1 MSFESGTRTA
11 DIAPLA
17 LLSWSSESN
26 NYMDLLSTIESECSS
41 IDDLALR
48 EFSISCL
55 RGKLAHDA
63 DSNNKHLAN
72 YLPKIGTSA
81 EQDVFIN
88 NHTRDLGG
96 VNTPYKQVA
105 FLHDHLGI
113 ESTEIARRT
122 HVGSWDTY
130 ENIDREVRSS
140 LDENGLDT
148 AADKDAD
155 ARYKIRQFSEEL
167 DMNRLRDA
175 SSLIVGVERK
185 RKVRSHFG
193 GRIVTVAKNFLV
205 LDTHPV
211 YGMPEE
217 LSAHLYNL
225 DHIRRKTPKQFS
237 YTASNRTVKLHLEPH
252 IESFSS
258 TDKPEWATPL
268 VTTYY
273 SFVTSDPASTKS

>member
-1 MSFESGTRTA
+1 MSFEFGTRTA

-26 NYMDLLSTIESECSS
+26 NYLDLLSTIESECSS

-63 DSNNKHLAN
+63 DANNGHLSS
-72 YLPKIGTSA
+72 YLPRIGSTL
-81 EQDVFIN
+81 EQDMFIDE
-88 NHTRDLGG
+88 HIRDLGG
-96 VNTPYKQVA
+96 INTPYGQVN

-130 ENIDREVRSS
+130 ENIDQEVRSS
-140 LDENGLDT
+140 LDQSGIDT
-148 AADKDAD
+148 KPDKDPV
-155 ARYKIRQFSEEL
+155 ARYKIRQFSEEAEVIK
-167 DMNRLRDA
+167 LREE

-193 GRIVTVAKNFLV
+193 GRVVTVAKNFLA
-205 LDTHPV
+205 LDTHPA
-211 YGMPEE
+211 YGMPED
-217 LSAHLYNL
+217 LRVHLYNL
-225 DHIRRKTPKQFS
+225 DGIRRNTPKQFS
-237 YTASNRTVKLHLEPH
+237 YDANNRTVRTHLEPH
-252 IESFSS
+252 IESFSK

-273 SFVTSDPASTKS
+273 SFVTSDSISIEK